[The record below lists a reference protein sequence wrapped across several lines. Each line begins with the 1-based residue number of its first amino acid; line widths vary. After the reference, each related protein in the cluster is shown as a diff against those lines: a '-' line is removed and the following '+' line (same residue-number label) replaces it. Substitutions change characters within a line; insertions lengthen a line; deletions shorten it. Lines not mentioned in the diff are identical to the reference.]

1 MTDGKTILAHRKTY
15 KHYSVSTIRTIS
27 KSDLQQFL
35 LWYDETLLEYR
46 NTRFILSTDNE
57 IVVYPNMA
65 YNHYMGKT
73 YTHIQLLVEKI
84 GLAYADAL
92 YLLNY
97 FYYKVKKQPL
107 QLQLDA
113 WSAQSYSSRLPDG
126 KNETLDLDFILTED
140 LFNQPDVKAYAY
152 KRAIAYLCGTRHID
166 KDIVLNLIKQGFI
179 KMDKQY
185 NLSFVAYT
193 DPFNKKEVI
202 SISKKGMSAERFCP
216 NFTKVHNE
224 GFFYAR
230 RAFLESHD
238 YKELTIFE
246 SVIDLLSYLTLV
258 KSGRI
263 LPSDGHAPNCCY
275 AALNGAANIAYVRK
289 LLARYPGIER
299 VNLCLDNDT
308 SGIEAANII
317 TGDLQTLPVQV
328 IDTRPQVL
336 LELSRRYGY
345 RKDFNDL
352 LSIEGDGVLAKI

>member
-1 MTDGKTILAHRKTY
+1 MTDGKTILARRKTY
-15 KHYSVSTIRTIS
+15 KHYSASTIRTIS

-46 NTRFILSTDNE
+46 NTRFVLSTDNE
-57 IVVYPNMA
+57 IVVYPNMG

-73 YTHIQLLVEKI
+73 YTPLQLLVEKI
-84 GLAYADAL
+84 GLAYVDAL
-92 YLLNY
+92 FLLHY

-107 QLQLDA
+107 QLELDN

-126 KNETLDLDFILTED
+126 KNETLDLDFIITED
-140 LFNQPDVKAYAY
+140 YFQQADVKAYAY
-152 KRAIAYLCGTRHID
+152 KRAIAYLCNTRHID

-179 KMDKQY
+179 MMDKQY
-185 NLSFVAYT
+185 NLAFVAYA
-193 DPFNKKEVI
+193 DPNNKKEVI
-202 SISKKGMSAERFCP
+202 AITKKGMGVERFCP
-216 NFTKVHNE
+216 KYVKEHNE

-230 RAFLESHD
+230 RAHLETHD

-263 LPSDGHAPNCCY
+263 LPTDGHDPNCCY
-275 AALNGAANIAYVRK
+275 ASINGASNTAYVRK
-289 LLARYPGIER
+289 LLARYPTIER

-317 TGDLQTLPVQV
+317 TEDLQALPVQV
-328 IDTRPQVL
+328 IDTRPRVL
-336 LELSRRYGY
+336 LELSRVHGY

-352 LSIEGDGVLAKI
+352 LTIKGKGVLAEI